1 MILADWTSYVLCTGR
16 RHGAD
21 PFVCARLSM
30 SKLNVSGRRLG
41 GDYVSVLDID
51 EPGADGLFG
60 LRQLKPSGYE
70 GARGDGS
77 LDLHG
82 FNVEVVSESL
92 LRFWMINHRPPID
105 QDGGYLDA
113 VKLGANSTVE
123 VFDVLRG
130 TDEMVH
136 FKTVASAVVA
146 TPNKLAA
153 TGDGGFVVTNDH
165 SHKG

>member
-1 MILADWTSYVLCTGR
+1 MTLVDLRSYVVCTGH
-16 RHGAD
+16 RHAAD
-21 PFVCARLSM
+21 PFVWARLSM

-41 GDYVSVLDID
+41 GDYVSVLNID

-60 LRQLKPSGYE
+60 LRQLKASGYE
-70 GARGDGS
+70 GATGDGS

-82 FNVEVVSESL
+82 FDIEVVSGSS
-92 LRFWMINHRPPID
+92 LRFWMINHRPPVD

-113 VKLGANSTVE
+113 VTLGANSTVE
-123 VFDVLRG
+123 VFEVLRG

-136 FKTVASAVVA
+136 VKTVASAVVA

>member
-1 MILADWTSYVLCTGR
+1 
-16 RHGAD
+16 
-21 PFVCARLSM
+21 M
-30 SKLNVSGRRLG
+30 SKLNVSGRRPG

-60 LRQLKPSGYE
+60 LRQLKPSGYT
-70 GARGDGS
+70 GATGDGS

-82 FNVEVVSESL
+82 FDVEVLDEAT
-92 LRFWMINHRPPID
+92 LRFWMINHRPPVD
-105 QDGGYLDA
+105 EHGKFLDA

-123 VFDVLRG
+123 VFDVARG

-136 FKTVASAVVA
+136 VRTIASEAIA

-153 TGDGGFVVTNDH
+153 TGVGGFVVTNDH
-165 SHKG
+165 SHKGLISHSSH